1 MVNVFSETKLSIF
14 DRVKKLFGNKWVNY
28 EYVLGSH
35 NVEKGSESQGFYST
49 DVWRTIADQYD
60 IQNKLWKY
68 VKEYYT
74 PERLGSGIVI
84 YGEIYGH
91 GIQKNYDYGLSDIRF
106 AGFVNDKSQ
115 ILHSAQQKDLDSLLT
130 DNEIGMS
137 IHYTLER
144 WRKAQ
149 NFTFRLGKERLT
161 LTEYDNVTLFTIP
174 FKGKLLLVSTE
185 PRIHYDPIIE
195 KVNSIL
201 TNWEK

>member
-1 MVNVFSETKLSIF
+1 MAEEVITQP
-14 DRVKKLFGNKWVNY
+14 NY
-28 EYVLGSH
+28 E
-35 NVEKGSESQGFYST
+35 
-49 DVWRTIADQYD
+49 
-60 IQNKLWKY
+60 
-68 VKEYYT
+68 
-74 PERLGSGIVI
+74 RLCSNIL
-84 YGEIYGH
+84 
-91 GIQKNYDYGLSDIRF
+91 NSDKHIRF

-161 LTEYDNVTLFTIP
+161 FTEYDQVTLVTIP

-195 KVNSIL
+195 KINSIL
-201 TNWEK
+201 TDWEKL

>member
-1 MVNVFSETKLSIF
+1 MAEEVITQP
-14 DRVKKLFGNKWVNY
+14 NY
-28 EYVLGSH
+28 E
-35 NVEKGSESQGFYST
+35 
-49 DVWRTIADQYD
+49 
-60 IQNKLWKY
+60 
-68 VKEYYT
+68 
-74 PERLGSGIVI
+74 RLCSNIL
-84 YGEIYGH
+84 
-91 GIQKNYDYGLSDIRF
+91 NSDKHIRF

-161 LTEYDNVTLFTIP
+161 FTEYDNVTLVTIP

-201 TNWEK
+201 TDWAK

>member
-1 MVNVFSETKLSIF
+1 MAEEVITQP
-14 DRVKKLFGNKWVNY
+14 NY
-28 EYVLGSH
+28 E
-35 NVEKGSESQGFYST
+35 
-49 DVWRTIADQYD
+49 
-60 IQNKLWKY
+60 
-68 VKEYYT
+68 
-74 PERLGSGIVI
+74 RLCSNIL
-84 YGEIYGH
+84 
-91 GIQKNYDYGLSDIRF
+91 NSDKHIRF

-161 LTEYDNVTLFTIP
+161 FTKYDNVTLVTIP

>member
-1 MVNVFSETKLSIF
+1 MAEEVITQP
-14 DRVKKLFGNKWVNY
+14 NY
-28 EYVLGSH
+28 E
-35 NVEKGSESQGFYST
+35 
-49 DVWRTIADQYD
+49 
-60 IQNKLWKY
+60 
-68 VKEYYT
+68 
-74 PERLGSGIVI
+74 RLCSNIL
-84 YGEIYGH
+84 
-91 GIQKNYDYGLSDIRF
+91 NSDKHIRF

-161 LTEYDNVTLFTIP
+161 FTEYDNVTLITIP

-185 PRIHYDPIIE
+185 PRIHYDPIIQ

-201 TNWEK
+201 TDWAK

>member
-1 MVNVFSETKLSIF
+1 MAEEVITQP
-14 DRVKKLFGNKWVNY
+14 NY
-28 EYVLGSH
+28 E
-35 NVEKGSESQGFYST
+35 
-49 DVWRTIADQYD
+49 
-60 IQNKLWKY
+60 
-68 VKEYYT
+68 
-74 PERLGSGIVI
+74 RLCSNIL
-84 YGEIYGH
+84 
-91 GIQKNYDYGLSDIRF
+91 NSDKHIRF

-161 LTEYDNVTLFTIP
+161 FTEYDNVTLVTIP

-185 PRIHYDPIIE
+185 PRIHYDPIIQ

>member
-1 MVNVFSETKLSIF
+1 MGMAEEVITQP
-14 DRVKKLFGNKWVNY
+14 NY
-28 EYVLGSH
+28 E
-35 NVEKGSESQGFYST
+35 
-49 DVWRTIADQYD
+49 
-60 IQNKLWKY
+60 
-68 VKEYYT
+68 
-74 PERLGSGIVI
+74 RLCSNIL
-84 YGEIYGH
+84 
-91 GIQKNYDYGLSDIRF
+91 NSDKHIRF

-161 LTEYDNVTLFTIP
+161 FTEYDNVTLVTIP

-201 TNWEK
+201 TDWEKL

>member
-1 MVNVFSETKLSIF
+1 MAEEVIIQP
-14 DRVKKLFGNKWVNY
+14 NY
-28 EYVLGSH
+28 ERL
-35 NVEKGSESQGFYST
+35 YSN
-49 DVWRTIADQYD
+49 IL
-60 IQNKLWKY
+60 N
-68 VKEYYT
+68 
-74 PERLGSGIVI
+74 
-84 YGEIYGH
+84 
-91 GIQKNYDYGLSDIRF
+91 SDKHIRF

-161 LTEYDNVTLFTIP
+161 FTEYDNVTLVTIP

>member
-1 MVNVFSETKLSIF
+1 MAEEVITQP
-14 DRVKKLFGNKWVNY
+14 NY
-28 EYVLGSH
+28 E
-35 NVEKGSESQGFYST
+35 
-49 DVWRTIADQYD
+49 
-60 IQNKLWKY
+60 
-68 VKEYYT
+68 
-74 PERLGSGIVI
+74 RLCSNIL
-84 YGEIYGH
+84 
-91 GIQKNYDYGLSDIRF
+91 NSDKHIRF

-161 LTEYDNVTLFTIP
+161 FTEYDNVTLVTIP

-201 TNWEK
+201 TNWER

>member
-1 MVNVFSETKLSIF
+1 MAEEVIIQP
-14 DRVKKLFGNKWVNY
+14 NY
-28 EYVLGSH
+28 E
-35 NVEKGSESQGFYST
+35 
-49 DVWRTIADQYD
+49 
-60 IQNKLWKY
+60 
-68 VKEYYT
+68 
-74 PERLGSGIVI
+74 RLCSNIL
-84 YGEIYGH
+84 
-91 GIQKNYDYGLSDIRF
+91 NSDKHIRF

-161 LTEYDNVTLFTIP
+161 FTEYDNVTLVTIP

>member
-1 MVNVFSETKLSIF
+1 MGMAEEVITQP
-14 DRVKKLFGNKWVNY
+14 NY
-28 EYVLGSH
+28 E
-35 NVEKGSESQGFYST
+35 
-49 DVWRTIADQYD
+49 
-60 IQNKLWKY
+60 
-68 VKEYYT
+68 
-74 PERLGSGIVI
+74 RLCSNIL
-84 YGEIYGH
+84 
-91 GIQKNYDYGLSDIRF
+91 NSDKHIRF

-161 LTEYDNVTLFTIP
+161 FTEYDNVTLVTIP

>member
-1 MVNVFSETKLSIF
+1 MGMAEEIITEP
-14 DRVKKLFGNKWVNY
+14 NY
-28 EYVLGSH
+28 EKLCS
-35 NVEKGSESQGFYST
+35 NIINSSE
-49 DVWRTIADQYD
+49 
-60 IQNKLWKY
+60 
-68 VKEYYT
+68 
-74 PERLGSGIVI
+74 
-84 YGEIYGH
+84 H
-91 GIQKNYDYGLSDIRF
+91 IRF

-161 LTEYDNVTLFTIP
+161 FTEYDNVTLVTIP